1 MKMQESVLRR
11 VRMVEEKHG
20 ITYAKTDGRLYKALR
35 VSYTLLFIYTMGINL
50 LFICGMLITR
60 LGTDNFKGILNSL
73 ITVIVCT
80 VLIIAG
86 YVLSFTRFKLVSGIL
101 SVLPEIMLVV
111 VFGSIMKD
119 SLGVMGFKVS
129 YFWRHFA
136 PLLILVILMAVT
148 TVIAVRARIKTEKQ
162 YKRFWIIFTRFT
174 ALIPTIFP
182 TSNGKPSWR
191 NTTRPIIKK
200 YTRKVSR
207 FPKKIRRNNA
217 GIPPEPRTLLKLSC
231 NKTEYGI

>member
-11 VRMVEEKHG
+11 VRMIEEKHG
-20 ITYAKTDGRLYKALR
+20 ITYAKTDGKLYKALR
-35 VSYTLLFIYTMGINL
+35 ISYTFLLFSYVVPINL
-50 LFICGMLITR
+50 LFIFGMLLTR
-60 LGTDNFKGILNSL
+60 LGTDNFKSILNSL

-119 SLGVMGFKVS
+119 SLGVMGFTPS

-136 PLLILVILMAVT
+136 PLLILVILMVAT

-162 YKRFWIIFTRFT
+162 YKKVLDNLYALYSVNTNDISDEQWEIFL
-174 ALIPTIFP
+174 AEYDPTD
-182 TSNGKPSWR
+182 
-191 NTTRPIIKK
+191 
-200 YTRKVSR
+200 Y
-207 FPKKIRRNNA
+207 KKIFK
-217 GIPPEPRTLLKLSC
+217 E
-231 NKTEYGI
+231 NKAKEE

>member
-1 MKMQESVLRR
+1 MKMQESVLKR
-11 VRMVEEKHG
+11 VRMIEEKHG
-20 ITYAKTDGRLYKALR
+20 ITYAKTDGKLYKALR

-86 YVLSFTRFKLVSGIL
+86 FCLSFTRFKLAAGLL
-101 SVLPEIMLVV
+101 SALPEIMLIV
-111 VFGSIMKD
+111 VFGAIMKD

-162 YKRFWIIFTRFT
+162 YKKVLDNLY
-174 ALIPTIFP
+174 ALYSLNSDDISDEQWEAFLEEYDPTD
-182 TSNGKPSWR
+182 
-191 NTTRPIIKK
+191 
-200 YTRKVSR
+200 Y
-207 FPKKIRRNNA
+207 KKIYKESKQISEEN
-217 GIPPEPRTLLKLSC
+217 
-231 NKTEYGI
+231 TEE

>member
-60 LGTDNFKGILNSL
+60 FGTDNFKGILNSL

-86 YVLSFTRFKLVSGIL
+86 FCLSFTRFKLAAGLL
-101 SVLPEIMLVV
+101 SVLPEIMLIV
-111 VFGSIMKD
+111 VFGAIMKD

-148 TVIAVRARIKTEKQ
+148 TVIAVRARFKTEKQ
-162 YKRFWIIFTRFT
+162 YKKVLDNLY
-174 ALIPTIFP
+174 ALYSLNSDDISDEQWEAFLEEYDPTD
-182 TSNGKPSWR
+182 
-191 NTTRPIIKK
+191 
-200 YTRKVSR
+200 Y
-207 FPKKIRRNNA
+207 KKIYKESKQISEEN
-217 GIPPEPRTLLKLSC
+217 
-231 NKTEYGI
+231 TEE

>member
-20 ITYAKTDGRLYKALR
+20 ITYAKTDGRLYKALK

-50 LFICGMLITR
+50 LFICGMLLTR

-86 YVLSFTRFKLVSGIL
+86 FCLSFTRFKLAAGLL
-101 SVLPEIMLVV
+101 SVLPEIMLIV
-111 VFGSIMKD
+111 VFGAIMKD

-148 TVIAVRARIKTEKQ
+148 TVIAVRARFKTEKQ
-162 YKRFWIIFTRFT
+162 YKKVLDNLYELYSLNSDDISDEQWEAF
-174 ALIPTIFP
+174 LEEYDPTD
-182 TSNGKPSWR
+182 
-191 NTTRPIIKK
+191 
-200 YTRKVSR
+200 Y
-207 FPKKIRRNNA
+207 KKIYKEGKQISEEN
-217 GIPPEPRTLLKLSC
+217 
-231 NKTEYGI
+231 TEE

>member
-50 LFICGMLITR
+50 LFICGMLVTK

-86 YVLSFTRFKLVSGIL
+86 FCLSFTRFKLAAGLL
-101 SVLPEIMLVV
+101 SALPEIMLIV
-111 VFGSIMKD
+111 VFGALMKD

-162 YKRFWIIFTRFT
+162 YKKVLDNLY
-174 ALIPTIFP
+174 ALYSLNSDDISDEQWEAFLEEYDPTD
-182 TSNGKPSWR
+182 
-191 NTTRPIIKK
+191 
-200 YTRKVSR
+200 Y
-207 FPKKIRRNNA
+207 KKIYKESKQISEEN
-217 GIPPEPRTLLKLSC
+217 
-231 NKTEYGI
+231 TEE

>member
-86 YVLSFTRFKLVSGIL
+86 YVLSFTRFKLV
-101 SVLPEIMLVV
+101 V

-162 YKRFWIIFTRFT
+162 YKKVLDNLY
-174 ALIPTIFP
+174 ALYSLNSDDISDEQWEAFLEEYDPTD
-182 TSNGKPSWR
+182 
-191 NTTRPIIKK
+191 
-200 YTRKVSR
+200 Y
-207 FPKKIRRNNA
+207 KKIYKESKQISEEN
-217 GIPPEPRTLLKLSC
+217 
-231 NKTEYGI
+231 TEE

>member
-50 LFICGMLITR
+50 LFICGMLLTR
-60 LGTDNFKGILNSL
+60 LGTENFKGILNSL

-80 VLIIAG
+80 VFIIAG
-86 YVLSFTRFKLVSGIL
+86 FCLSFTRFKLAAGLL
-101 SVLPEIMLVV
+101 SVLPEIMLIV
-111 VFGSIMKD
+111 VFGAIMKD

-148 TVIAVRARIKTEKQ
+148 TVIAVRARFKTEKQ
-162 YKRFWIIFTRFT
+162 YKKVLDNLYELYSLNSDDISDEQWEAF
-174 ALIPTIFP
+174 LEEYDPTD
-182 TSNGKPSWR
+182 
-191 NTTRPIIKK
+191 
-200 YTRKVSR
+200 Y
-207 FPKKIRRNNA
+207 KKIYKESKQISEEN
-217 GIPPEPRTLLKLSC
+217 
-231 NKTEYGI
+231 TEE

>member
-1 MKMQESVLRR
+1 MKMQESVLKR
-11 VRMVEEKHG
+11 VRMIEEKHG
-20 ITYAKTDGRLYKALR
+20 ITYAKTDGKLYKALR

-50 LFICGMLITR
+50 LFICGMLLTR
-60 LGTDNFKGILNSL
+60 LGTDNFKSILNSL

-111 VFGSIMKD
+111 VFG
-119 SLGVMGFKVS
+119 VMGFTPS

-136 PLLILVILMAVT
+136 PLLILVILMAAT

-162 YKRFWIIFTRFT
+162 YKKVLDNLYALYSVNTNDISDEQWEIFL
-174 ALIPTIFP
+174 AEYDPTD
-182 TSNGKPSWR
+182 
-191 NTTRPIIKK
+191 
-200 YTRKVSR
+200 Y
-207 FPKKIRRNNA
+207 KKIYKESKA
-217 GIPPEPRTLLKLSC
+217 KE
-231 NKTEYGI
+231 E

>member
-148 TVIAVRARIKTEKQ
+148 TVIAVRARIKTDKKVLDNL
-162 YKRFWIIFTRFT
+162 Y
-174 ALIPTIFP
+174 ALYSLNSDDISDEQWEAFLEEYDPTD
-182 TSNGKPSWR
+182 
-191 NTTRPIIKK
+191 
-200 YTRKVSR
+200 Y
-207 FPKKIRRNNA
+207 KKIYKESKQISEEN
-217 GIPPEPRTLLKLSC
+217 
-231 NKTEYGI
+231 TEE

>member
-50 LFICGMLITR
+50 LFICSMLITR

-162 YKRFWIIFTRFT
+162 YKKVLDNLY
-174 ALIPTIFP
+174 ALYSLNSDDISDEQWEAFLEEYDPTD
-182 TSNGKPSWR
+182 
-191 NTTRPIIKK
+191 
-200 YTRKVSR
+200 Y
-207 FPKKIRRNNA
+207 KKIYKESKQISEEN
-217 GIPPEPRTLLKLSC
+217 
-231 NKTEYGI
+231 TEE

>member
-35 VSYTLLFIYTMGINL
+35 VSYTLLFIYTMGIHL
-50 LFICGMLITR
+50 LFICGMLLTR

-111 VFGSIMKD
+111 VFGAIMKD

-148 TVIAVRARIKTEKQ
+148 TVIAVRARFKTEKQ
-162 YKRFWIIFTRFT
+162 YKKVLDNLY
-174 ALIPTIFP
+174 ALYSLNSDDISDEQWEAFLEEYDPTD
-182 TSNGKPSWR
+182 
-191 NTTRPIIKK
+191 
-200 YTRKVSR
+200 Y
-207 FPKKIRRNNA
+207 KKIYKESKQISEEN
-217 GIPPEPRTLLKLSC
+217 
-231 NKTEYGI
+231 TEE

>member
-35 VSYTLLFIYTMGINL
+35 VSYTLLFIYTMGINP

-162 YKRFWIIFTRFT
+162 YKKVLDNLY
-174 ALIPTIFP
+174 ALYSLNSDDISDEQWEAFLEEYDPTD
-182 TSNGKPSWR
+182 
-191 NTTRPIIKK
+191 
-200 YTRKVSR
+200 Y
-207 FPKKIRRNNA
+207 KKIYKESKQISEEN
-217 GIPPEPRTLLKLSC
+217 
-231 NKTEYGI
+231 TEE

>member
-50 LFICGMLITR
+50 LFICGMLLTR

-111 VFGSIMKD
+111 VFGAIMKD

-136 PLLILVILMAVT
+136 PLLILDQRISVGRLLAVT
-148 TVIAVRARIKTEKQ
+148 TVIAVRARFKTEKQ
-162 YKRFWIIFTRFT
+162 YKKVLDNLY
-174 ALIPTIFP
+174 ALYSLNSDDISGEQWEAFLEEYDPTD
-182 TSNGKPSWR
+182 
-191 NTTRPIIKK
+191 
-200 YTRKVSR
+200 Y
-207 FPKKIRRNNA
+207 KKIYKESKQISEEN
-217 GIPPEPRTLLKLSC
+217 
-231 NKTEYGI
+231 TEE

>member
-162 YKRFWIIFTRFT
+162 YKKVLDNLY
-174 ALIPTIFP
+174 ALYSLNSDEQWEAFLEEYDPTD
-182 TSNGKPSWR
+182 
-191 NTTRPIIKK
+191 
-200 YTRKVSR
+200 Y
-207 FPKKIRRNNA
+207 KKIYKESKQISEEN
-217 GIPPEPRTLLKLSC
+217 
-231 NKTEYGI
+231 TEE

>member
-50 LFICGMLITR
+50 LFICGMLVTK

-86 YVLSFTRFKLVSGIL
+86 FCLSFTRFKLVAGLL
-101 SVLPEIMLVV
+101 SALPEIMLIV
-111 VFGSIMKD
+111 VFGALMKD

-162 YKRFWIIFTRFT
+162 YKKVLDNLY
-174 ALIPTIFP
+174 ALYSLNSDDISDEQWEAFLEEYDPTD
-182 TSNGKPSWR
+182 
-191 NTTRPIIKK
+191 
-200 YTRKVSR
+200 Y
-207 FPKKIRRNNA
+207 KKIYKESKQISEEN
-217 GIPPEPRTLLKLSC
+217 
-231 NKTEYGI
+231 TEE

>member
-20 ITYAKTDGRLYKALR
+20 ITYAKTDGKLYKALR

-50 LFICGMLITR
+50 LFICGMLLTR

-73 ITVIVCT
+73 ITVIACT

-86 YVLSFTRFKLVSGIL
+86 FCLSFTRFKLAAGLL
-101 SVLPEIMLVV
+101 SVLPEIMLIV
-111 VFGSIMKD
+111 VFGAIMKD

-148 TVIAVRARIKTEKQ
+148 TVIAVRARFKTEKQ
-162 YKRFWIIFTRFT
+162 YKKVLDNLY
-174 ALIPTIFP
+174 ALYSLNSDDISDEQWEAFLEEYDPTD
-182 TSNGKPSWR
+182 
-191 NTTRPIIKK
+191 
-200 YTRKVSR
+200 Y
-207 FPKKIRRNNA
+207 KKIYKEGKQISEEN
-217 GIPPEPRTLLKLSC
+217 
-231 NKTEYGI
+231 TEE

>member
-50 LFICGMLITR
+50 LFICGMLLTR

-73 ITVIVCT
+73 ITVIACT

-86 YVLSFTRFKLVSGIL
+86 FCLSFTRFKLAAGLL
-101 SVLPEIMLVV
+101 SVLPEIMLIV
-111 VFGSIMKD
+111 VFGAIMKD

-148 TVIAVRARIKTEKQ
+148 TVIAVRARFKTEKQ
-162 YKRFWIIFTRFT
+162 YKKVLDNLYELYSLNSDDISDEQWEAF
-174 ALIPTIFP
+174 LEEYDPTD
-182 TSNGKPSWR
+182 
-191 NTTRPIIKK
+191 
-200 YTRKVSR
+200 Y
-207 FPKKIRRNNA
+207 KKIYKEGKQISEEN
-217 GIPPEPRTLLKLSC
+217 
-231 NKTEYGI
+231 TEE

>member
-86 YVLSFTRFKLVSGIL
+86 YVLSFTRFKLVS
-101 SVLPEIMLVV
+101 EIMLVV

-162 YKRFWIIFTRFT
+162 YKKVLDNLY
-174 ALIPTIFP
+174 ALYSLNSDDISDEQWEAFLEEYDPTD
-182 TSNGKPSWR
+182 
-191 NTTRPIIKK
+191 
-200 YTRKVSR
+200 Y
-207 FPKKIRRNNA
+207 KKIYKESKQISEEN
-217 GIPPEPRTLLKLSC
+217 
-231 NKTEYGI
+231 TEE

>member
-20 ITYAKTDGRLYKALR
+20 ITYAKTDGRLYKALK

-50 LFICGMLITR
+50 LFICGMLLTR

-80 VLIIAG
+80 VFIIAG
-86 YVLSFTRFKLVSGIL
+86 FCLSFTRFKLAAGLL
-101 SVLPEIMLVV
+101 SVLPEIMLIV
-111 VFGSIMKD
+111 VFGAIMKD

-148 TVIAVRARIKTEKQ
+148 TVIAVRARFKTEKQ
-162 YKRFWIIFTRFT
+162 YKKVLDNLYELYSLNSDDISDEQWEAF
-174 ALIPTIFP
+174 LEEYDPTD
-182 TSNGKPSWR
+182 
-191 NTTRPIIKK
+191 
-200 YTRKVSR
+200 Y
-207 FPKKIRRNNA
+207 KKIYKEGKQISEEN
-217 GIPPEPRTLLKLSC
+217 
-231 NKTEYGI
+231 TEE

>member
-86 YVLSFTRFKLVSGIL
+86 FCLSFTRFKLAAGLL
-101 SVLPEIMLVV
+101 SALPEIMLIV
-111 VFGSIMKD
+111 VFGALMKD

-162 YKRFWIIFTRFT
+162 YKKVLDNLY
-174 ALIPTIFP
+174 ALYSLNSDDISDEQWEAFLEEYDPTD
-182 TSNGKPSWR
+182 
-191 NTTRPIIKK
+191 
-200 YTRKVSR
+200 Y
-207 FPKKIRRNNA
+207 KKIYKESKQISEEN
-217 GIPPEPRTLLKLSC
+217 
-231 NKTEYGI
+231 TEE

>member
-50 LFICGMLITR
+50 LFICGMLVTK

-86 YVLSFTRFKLVSGIL
+86 FCLSFTRFKLAAGLL
-101 SVLPEIMLVV
+101 SALPEIMLIV
-111 VFGSIMKD
+111 VFGALMKD

-162 YKRFWIIFTRFT
+162 YKKVLDNLY
-174 ALIPTIFP
+174 ALYSLNSDDISNEQWEAFLEEYDPTD
-182 TSNGKPSWR
+182 
-191 NTTRPIIKK
+191 
-200 YTRKVSR
+200 Y
-207 FPKKIRRNNA
+207 KKIYKESKQISEEN
-217 GIPPEPRTLLKLSC
+217 
-231 NKTEYGI
+231 TEE

>member
-1 MKMQESVLRR
+1 MKMQESVLKR
-11 VRMVEEKHG
+11 VRMIEEKHG
-20 ITYAKTDGRLYKALR
+20 ITYAKTDGKLYKALR

-50 LFICGMLITR
+50 LFICGMLLTR

-86 YVLSFTRFKLVSGIL
+86 FCLSFTRFKLAAGLL
-101 SVLPEIMLVV
+101 SVLPEIMLIV
-111 VFGSIMKD
+111 VFGAIMKD

-148 TVIAVRARIKTEKQ
+148 TVIAVRARFKTEKQ
-162 YKRFWIIFTRFT
+162 YKKVLDNLYELYSLNSDDISDEQWEAF
-174 ALIPTIFP
+174 LEEYDPTD
-182 TSNGKPSWR
+182 
-191 NTTRPIIKK
+191 
-200 YTRKVSR
+200 Y
-207 FPKKIRRNNA
+207 KKIYKEGKQISEEN
-217 GIPPEPRTLLKLSC
+217 
-231 NKTEYGI
+231 TEE

>member
-50 LFICGMLITR
+50 LFICGMLLTR

-162 YKRFWIIFTRFT
+162 YKKVLDNLY
-174 ALIPTIFP
+174 ALYSLNSDDISDEQWEAFLEEYDPTD
-182 TSNGKPSWR
+182 
-191 NTTRPIIKK
+191 
-200 YTRKVSR
+200 Y
-207 FPKKIRRNNA
+207 KKIYKESKQISEEN
-217 GIPPEPRTLLKLSC
+217 
-231 NKTEYGI
+231 TEE

>member
-50 LFICGMLITR
+50 LFICGMLLTR

-80 VLIIAG
+80 VFIIAG
-86 YVLSFTRFKLVSGIL
+86 FCLSFTRFKLAAGLL
-101 SVLPEIMLVV
+101 SVLPEIMLIV
-111 VFGSIMKD
+111 VFGAIMKD

-148 TVIAVRARIKTEKQ
+148 TVIAVRARFKTEKQ
-162 YKRFWIIFTRFT
+162 YKKVLDNLYELYSLNSDDISDEQWEAF
-174 ALIPTIFP
+174 LEEYDPTD
-182 TSNGKPSWR
+182 
-191 NTTRPIIKK
+191 
-200 YTRKVSR
+200 Y
-207 FPKKIRRNNA
+207 KKIYKEGKQISEEN
-217 GIPPEPRTLLKLSC
+217 
-231 NKTEYGI
+231 TEE

>member
-1 MKMQESVLRR
+1 MKMQESVLKR
-11 VRMVEEKHG
+11 VRMIEEKHG
-20 ITYAKTDGRLYKALR
+20 ITYAKTDGKLYKALR

-50 LFICGMLITR
+50 LFIFGMLLTR
-60 LGTDNFKGILNSL
+60 LGTDNFKSILNSL

-101 SVLPEIMLVV
+101 SVLPEIMLVA

-119 SLGVMGFKVS
+119 SLGVMGFTPS

-136 PLLILVILMAVT
+136 PLLILVILMAAT

-162 YKRFWIIFTRFT
+162 YKKVLDNLYALYSVNTNDISDEQWEIFL
-174 ALIPTIFP
+174 AEYDPTD
-182 TSNGKPSWR
+182 
-191 NTTRPIIKK
+191 
-200 YTRKVSR
+200 Y
-207 FPKKIRRNNA
+207 KKIYKESKA
-217 GIPPEPRTLLKLSC
+217 KE
-231 NKTEYGI
+231 E

>member
-11 VRMVEEKHG
+11 VRMIEEKHG
-20 ITYAKTDGRLYKALR
+20 ITYAKTDGKLYKALR
-35 VSYTLLFIYTMGINL
+35 ISYTFLLFSYVVPINL
-50 LFICGMLITR
+50 LFIFGMLLTR
-60 LGTDNFKGILNSL
+60 LGTDNFKSILNSL

-119 SLGVMGFKVS
+119 SLGVMGFTPS

-136 PLLILVILMAVT
+136 PLLILVILMVAT

-162 YKRFWIIFTRFT
+162 YKKVLDNLYALYSVNTNDISDEQWEIFL
-174 ALIPTIFP
+174 AEYD
-182 TSNGKPSWR
+182 PSDY
-191 NTTRPIIKK
+191 KK
-200 YTRKVSR
+200 LFK
-207 FPKKIRRNNA
+207 
-217 GIPPEPRTLLKLSC
+217 E
-231 NKTEYGI
+231 NKAKEE

>member
-50 LFICGMLITR
+50 LFIFGMLLTR
-60 LGTDNFKGILNSL
+60 LGTDNFKSILNSL

-111 VFGSIMKD
+111 VFGAIMKD

-148 TVIAVRARIKTEKQ
+148 TVIAVRARFKTEKQ
-162 YKRFWIIFTRFT
+162 YKKVLDNLYELYSLNSDDISDEQWEAF
-174 ALIPTIFP
+174 LEEYDPTD
-182 TSNGKPSWR
+182 
-191 NTTRPIIKK
+191 
-200 YTRKVSR
+200 Y
-207 FPKKIRRNNA
+207 KKIYRESKQISEEN
-217 GIPPEPRTLLKLSC
+217 
-231 NKTEYGI
+231 TEE

>member
-50 LFICGMLITR
+50 LFICGMLLTR

-80 VLIIAG
+80 VFIIAG
-86 YVLSFTRFKLVSGIL
+86 FCLSFTRFKLAAGLL
-101 SVLPEIMLVV
+101 SVLPEIMLIV
-111 VFGSIMKD
+111 VFGAIMKD

-148 TVIAVRARIKTEKQ
+148 TVIAVRARFKTEKQ
-162 YKRFWIIFTRFT
+162 YKKVLDNLYELYSLNSDDISDEQWEAF
-174 ALIPTIFP
+174 LEEYDPTD
-182 TSNGKPSWR
+182 
-191 NTTRPIIKK
+191 
-200 YTRKVSR
+200 Y
-207 FPKKIRRNNA
+207 KKIYKESKQISEEN
-217 GIPPEPRTLLKLSC
+217 
-231 NKTEYGI
+231 TEE

>member
-35 VSYTLLFIYTMGINL
+35 VSYTLFFIYTMGINL
-50 LFICGMLITR
+50 LFICGMLVTK

-86 YVLSFTRFKLVSGIL
+86 FCLSFTRFKLAAGLL
-101 SVLPEIMLVV
+101 SVLPEIMLIV
-111 VFGSIMKD
+111 VFGALMKD

-162 YKRFWIIFTRFT
+162 YKKVLDNLY
-174 ALIPTIFP
+174 ALYSLNSDDISDEQWEAFLEEYDPTD
-182 TSNGKPSWR
+182 
-191 NTTRPIIKK
+191 
-200 YTRKVSR
+200 Y
-207 FPKKIRRNNA
+207 KKIYKESKQISEEN
-217 GIPPEPRTLLKLSC
+217 
-231 NKTEYGI
+231 TEE

>member
-1 MKMQESVLRR
+1 MQESVLRR

-20 ITYAKTDGRLYKALR
+20 ITYAKTDGKLYKALR

-50 LFICGMLITR
+50 LFICSMLLTR
-60 LGTDNFKGILNSL
+60 LGTDNFKSILNSL

-86 YVLSFTRFKLVSGIL
+86 FCLSFTRFKLAAGLL
-101 SVLPEIMLVV
+101 SALPEIMLIV
-111 VFGSIMKD
+111 VFGAIMKD

-136 PLLILVILMAVT
+136 PLLILVILMIIT

-162 YKRFWIIFTRFT
+162 YKKVLDNLY
-174 ALIPTIFP
+174 ALYSVNSDDISDEQWEAFLEEYDPTD
-182 TSNGKPSWR
+182 
-191 NTTRPIIKK
+191 
-200 YTRKVSR
+200 Y
-207 FPKKIRRNNA
+207 KKIYKESKQNSEEN
-217 GIPPEPRTLLKLSC
+217 
-231 NKTEYGI
+231 TEE

>member
-50 LFICGMLITR
+50 LFICGMLLTR
-60 LGTDNFKGILNSL
+60 LGTDNFKGVLNSL

-111 VFGSIMKD
+111 VFGAIMKD
-119 SLGVMGFKVS
+119 SLGVMGFKAS

-148 TVIAVRARIKTEKQ
+148 TVIAVRARFKTEKQ
-162 YKRFWIIFTRFT
+162 YKKVLDNLY
-174 ALIPTIFP
+174 ALYSLNSDDISDEQWEAFLEEYDPTD
-182 TSNGKPSWR
+182 
-191 NTTRPIIKK
+191 
-200 YTRKVSR
+200 Y
-207 FPKKIRRNNA
+207 KKIYKESKQISEEN
-217 GIPPEPRTLLKLSC
+217 
-231 NKTEYGI
+231 TEE

>member
-50 LFICGMLITR
+50 LFICGMLLTR

-80 VLIIAG
+80 VFIITG
-86 YVLSFTRFKLVSGIL
+86 FCLSFTRFKLAAGLL
-101 SVLPEIMLVV
+101 SVLPEIMLIV
-111 VFGSIMKD
+111 VFGAIMKD

-148 TVIAVRARIKTEKQ
+148 TVIAVRARFKTEKQ
-162 YKRFWIIFTRFT
+162 YKKVLDNLYELYSLNSDDISDEQWEAF
-174 ALIPTIFP
+174 LEEYDPTD
-182 TSNGKPSWR
+182 
-191 NTTRPIIKK
+191 
-200 YTRKVSR
+200 Y
-207 FPKKIRRNNA
+207 KKIYKEGKQISEEN
-217 GIPPEPRTLLKLSC
+217 
-231 NKTEYGI
+231 TEE